1 MSNELADNLY
11 GKLQN
16 MHKRARVAEARL
28 EFLTTHDHEVWLDE
42 HGRFFCEDYEL
53 GIAREDMTGLS
64 SFHIFHQSLLTTGYY
79 TRDDAIDAAMR
90 REAELAGDEDE

>member
-53 GIAREDMTGLS
+53 GIAREDMTG
-64 SFHIFHQSLLTTGYY
+64 YY
-79 TRDDAIDAAMR
+79 RINDAIDAAMR